1 MTIVSTYIQY
11 ICLSYL
17 LSYLRLSSGGQLE
30 GRVVMWSR
38 MNTQTFRGFSPEL
51 GRVLKIYKMPID
63 GLNNNFNRKYFN
75 IQ

>member
-1 MTIVSTYIQY
+1 MPWTYPTWRLTGMLHMKHW
-11 ICLSYL
+11 LSL
-17 LSYLRLSSGGQLE
+17 GGQL
-30 GRVVMWSR
+30 VMWSR

-63 GLNNNFNRKYFN
+63 ELNNNFNRKYFN